1 MMMKQQILILQMQV
15 GMCWNHLYLSEKAV
29 FEGPINNIDGVILHS
44 IGLTLQGTRT
54 NKSKKIN
61 STSK

>member
-44 IGLTLQGTRT
+44 IGLTLQETRT
-54 NKSKKIN
+54 NC
-61 STSK
+61 